1 MSAAAAWEEANE
13 RWLATALAWLRLRME
28 RVSPAPPAPPP
39 SLAEP
44 APDAPESIRESMW
57 ERFRGGRRATDLPAS
72 SSAGLLT
79 SGAGTDEQVAEA
91 AEEMAR
97 LEAADPPPALPL
109 LAQRFGLSPF
119 ERDVLLLA
127 VAMELDTRFPALCAR
142 AQDDATRPFPTF
154 ALALTLFDDAAW
166 EALSPEGPLRYWRL
180 VEVSHTPPHP
190 LTTSPLRADER
201 IVNYAKGLNHL
212 DERLAAATTPLRP
225 PSGVGL
231 APSQEKAADAARTA
245 LQSAGPGPVPI
256 VHLVGGDGESKQLVA
271 AHVCAELGLRPHRLL
286 GGALGPAADVEGLAR
301 LWRRESALLPLAI
314 YLEQPEGEGDAQD
327 GALARFATRAGSF
340 CFLDARDLRLPA
352 GTPVI
357 PVEVAKPAA
366 AEQREAW
373 DEVLG
378 DAADGLP
385 AALAGQFDL
394 GLPVLHRV
402 AHEGLAAAAEGA
414 PLREALW
421 DAALKATRPG
431 MDRLAVRV
439 DARATWDD
447 LVLPA
452 AETALLRQVAAQ
464 VAQRSR
470 VYDEWGFGA
479 RMNRGMGIAAL
490 FAGESGTGKTMAAEV
505 IATALRLNLYRI
517 DLSAVVS
524 KYIGETEKNLR
535 RLFDAAEDGGA
546 ILFFDEADA
555 IFGKRSEVKD
565 SHDRYANIEINYLLQ
580 RMEAYRGLAILAT
593 NVKNALDTAFL
604 RRLRF
609 VVEFPFPAPAERRR
623 MWERVFPPRAEVAAL
638 DFDRLA
644 RLPMAGGSIHNVALN
659 AAFQAAHEGTPV
671 TMPLILNAARA
682 EFRKL
687 ERPVSE
693 AELRWTEPAV
703 EAA

>member
-1 MSAAAAWEEANE
+1 DAQIDEAAA
-13 RWLATALAWLRLRME
+13 
-28 RVSPAPPAPPP
+28 
-39 SLAEP
+39 
-44 APDAPESIRESMW
+44 
-57 ERFRGGRRATDLPAS
+57 
-72 SSAGLLT
+72 
-79 SGAGTDEQVAEA
+79 
-91 AEEMAR
+91 EMAR
-97 LEAADPPPALPL
+97 LEAMDPPPALPL

-119 ERDVLLLA
+119 EREVLLLA

-142 AQDDATRPFPTF
+142 AQDDASRPWPTF

-180 VEVSHTPPHP
+180 LEVAHAPPQP

-212 DERLAAATTPLRP
+212 DDRLSGTTTPLRP
-225 PSGVGL
+225 PAGVGL
-231 APSQEKAADAARTA
+231 SPSQEEAAEAAWAA
-245 LQSAGPGPVPI
+245 LQAAGPGPVPI
-256 VHLVGGDGESKQLVA
+256 VHLLGGDGESKQLVA
-271 AHVCAELGLRPHRLL
+271 AHVCDRLGLRPHRLL
-286 GGALGPAADVEGLAR
+286 PGALGPAADVESLAR
-301 LWRRESALLPLAI
+301 LWRREAALLPLAL
-314 YLEQPEGEGDAQD
+314 YLEQPDGEGEQPD
-327 GALARFATRAGSF
+327 GALARFAARAGSF
-340 CFLDARDLRLPA
+340 CFLDARDLRLPS
-352 GTPVI
+352 GTPSI
-357 PVEVAKPAA
+357 PVEVDKPTA

-373 DEVLG
+373 GEVLG
-378 DAADGLP
+378 PMMDGLP

-394 GLPVLHRV
+394 GLPALHRV
-402 AHEGLAAAAEGA
+402 AREGLAAADEGA
-414 PLREALW
+414 PLRESLW

-447 LVLPA
+447 LVLPPT
-452 AETALLRQVAAQ
+452 ETALLRQVAAQ

-470 VYDEWGFGA
+470 VYEEWGFGA

-505 IATALRLNLYRI
+505 IAKALRLNLYRI

-593 NVKNALDTAFL
+593 NVKSALDTAFL

-623 MWERVFPPRAEVAAL
+623 MWERAFPPQAEVEGL
-638 DFDRLA
+638 DADRLS

-671 TMPLILNAARA
+671 TMPIILNAARA

-693 AELRWTEPAV
+693 AEFRWTEPALG
-703 EAA
+703 AA